1 MTEILIAF
9 WLFVFAIFFF
19 AGIIEKS
26 KYLSALS
33 GLWLLIFSL
42 LIIVTGVY
50 IQSGTT
56 TVFNG
61 NISENVTIIYQEVVV
76 PYTTY
81 AVIWGVFLLIAA
93 AYIIVNAVDQP

>member
-19 AGIIEKS
+19 AGIITNS
-26 KYLSALS
+26 KYLSVIS

-42 LIIVTGVY
+42 LIIITGVY

-56 TVFNG
+56 MTVTG
-61 NISENVTIIYQEVVV
+61 NVSESVTNYQEVVV

-81 AVIWGVFLLIAA
+81 AVIWGVFLLLTSF
-93 AYIIVNAVDQP
+93 YIVVNAMDQP

>member
-19 AGIIEKS
+19 AGIITNS
-26 KYLSALS
+26 KYLSVIS

-42 LIIVTGVY
+42 LIIITGVY

-56 TVFNG
+56 MTVTG
-61 NISENVTIIYQEVVV
+61 NVSESITNYQEVAV

-81 AVIWGVFLLIAA
+81 AVIWGVFLLLTSF
-93 AYIIVNAVDQP
+93 YIVVNAMDQP

>member
-19 AGIIEKS
+19 AGIITNS
-26 KYLSALS
+26 KYLSAIS

-42 LIIVTGVY
+42 LIIITGVY

-56 TVFNG
+56 MTVTG
-61 NISENVTIIYQEVVV
+61 NVSESVTNYQEVVV

-81 AVIWGVFLLIAA
+81 AVIWGVFLLLTSF
-93 AYIIVNAVDQP
+93 YIVVNAMDQP